1 MRKTALI
8 ALITGFVSAA
18 WAQKTQTGINLELST
33 TLSEGMIVFA
43 DQGITLKPGFNTN
56 GHSFSASIGDVS
68 YAEYKKITPDADRNY
83 IRTVLPQEGYTAQ
96 ELENILAGTVTKTQ
110 DEIIENITYYDGLG
124 RPSQE
129 LAVRQAPDY
138 SDIVVLHQYDDLGR
152 EDKQYLPFTATN
164 NGTFV
169 DQNDPR
175 YIQSMFYAN
184 STEISIESPTAPYA
198 VTIFDGS
205 PLNRVMKQGG
215 PGTTWQPVDDP
226 VRLATEH
233 VVSYIYGTNT
243 TSETIYNLAVTSTG
257 GLFKQGVLVNGSYQ
271 VVKYSPGTLY
281 VTTTTDENG
290 NQAKEYKDFQGKVI
304 LKSAYNAG
312 QWLKTYYVYDDF
324 DLLRFVVPPMAQ
336 SGLDSWPV
344 PASGN
349 ITSATWLS
357 GYCYYYEYDA
367 RKRMVQKKLPG
378 ADVVY
383 MVYDDRD
390 RLVLTQDGAT
400 RNSNAARWM
409 FTVYDELNRPAVTGT
424 VNITGTLAQIRT
436 AFESPFFVTKSGTT
450 NYTYSS
456 LNFPATANVTCSSA
470 ITLTET
476 YYDGYTFSG
485 ATQFSAYSATAG
497 VTGAETQVK
506 GLVTG
511 TKTRIGDAENWET
524 TTTHYDSKYRVLST
538 YKAVT
543 IPETATTNITGTEI
557 TGNTYRFSGQM
568 QQGKQVQTFNSQT
581 VTLTQK
587 LIYDHAGRLLK
598 TKQMVNSVPSWELL
612 SSLTYDKLGQP
623 AQKKIGNELQTIGY
637 RYNIRGW
644 LTKMNDPDNMGSGLF
659 AMKLNYQD
667 LLANVTTTGQEQY
680 NGNISSIQWTSPN
693 ASLTNEKQA
702 YGFTYDKLNR
712 LTGAQYATY
721 SGSWVQSST
730 YNENGLAYDL
740 NGNILSLK
748 RWKAGTSAA
757 DYIDNL
763 TYKYLGNQL
772 IGVRDDA
779 TGTKAGGFS
788 DGKAGDASVA
798 TNTATWEYTYDKN
811 GNLTKDWNKLIGGI
825 TYNHLNLPVSVG
837 FSQTQGD
844 APVNYIKYT
853 YTASGTKLKKAAENN
868 VLGTTTN
875 TYYFSNFEY
884 GNDKT
889 LMYIHTGEGR
899 VRYTVGTYVYDYYL
913 KDHLGNTREVFTDE
927 DGNSTPEVVQADN
940 YYPFGMR
947 FGQANTVNIAGK
959 TTQYL
964 YNGKELQ
971 EDFNLDWYDYGARFY
986 DPALGRWSV
995 IDNKAEKYMSTS
1007 PYTYALNNPILFLDP
1022 DGNDVKVSTTQ
1033 NKDGSTTVTFNVTMG
1048 VRNSTSGL
1056 SNSFVMNRANSVKS
1070 QIESSYSGYNSKTNT
1085 HYVTNVTFSKDET
1098 KYVLNF
1104 VNDVDSDN
1112 YWAVGT
1118 HTNGHNT
1125 SENEMQVLL
1134 ESKDGGTDANQT
1146 EAETTRTGAHEYG
1159 HTLSLE
1165 HGGVEGSV
1173 LPNATT
1179 PNLMNQSENTTSTD
1193 INTKQLS
1200 KAQGNVSTNM
1210 ANEKAGE
1217 QKRENAIEQLNQAG
1231 GIY

>member
-1 MRKTALI
+1 
-8 ALITGFVSAA
+8 
-18 WAQKTQTGINLELST
+18 
-33 TLSEGMIVFA
+33 
-43 DQGITLKPGFNTN
+43 
-56 GHSFSASIGDVS
+56 
-68 YAEYKKITPDADRNY
+68 
-83 IRTVLPQEGYTAQ
+83 
-96 ELENILAGTVTKTQ
+96 
-110 DEIIENITYYDGLG
+110 
-124 RPSQE
+124 
-129 LAVRQAPDY
+129 
-138 SDIVVLHQYDDLGR
+138 
-152 EDKQYLPFTATN
+152 
-164 NGTFV
+164 
-169 DQNDPR
+169 
-175 YIQSMFYAN
+175 
-184 STEISIESPTAPYA
+184 
-198 VTIFDGS
+198 
-205 PLNRVMKQGG
+205 
-215 PGTTWQPVDDP
+215 
-226 VRLATEH
+226 
-233 VVSYIYGTNT
+233 
-243 TSETIYNLAVTSTG
+243 
-257 GLFKQGVLVNGSYQ
+257 
-271 VVKYSPGTLY
+271 
-281 VTTTTDENG
+281 
-290 NQAKEYKDFQGKVI
+290 
-304 LKSAYNAG
+304 
-312 QWLKTYYVYDDF
+312 
-324 DLLRFVVPPMAQ
+324 
-336 SGLDSWPV
+336 
-344 PASGN
+344 
-349 ITSATWLS
+349 
-357 GYCYYYEYDA
+357 
-367 RKRMVQKKLPG
+367 
-378 ADVVY
+378 
-383 MVYDDRD
+383 
-390 RLVLTQDGAT
+390 
-400 RNSNAARWM
+400 
-409 FTVYDELNRPAVTGT
+409 
-424 VNITGTLAQIRT
+424 
-436 AFESPFFVTKSGTT
+436 
-450 NYTYSS
+450 
-456 LNFPATANVTCSSA
+456 
-470 ITLTET
+470 
-476 YYDGYTFSG
+476 
-485 ATQFSAYSATAG
+485 
-497 VTGAETQVK
+497 
-506 GLVTG
+506 
-511 TKTRIGDAENWET
+511 
-524 TTTHYDSKYRVLST
+524 
-538 YKAVT
+538 
-543 IPETATTNITGTEI
+543 
-557 TGNTYRFSGQM
+557 
-568 QQGKQVQTFNSQT
+568 
-581 VTLTQK
+581 
-587 LIYDHAGRLLK
+587 
-598 TKQMVNSVPSWELL
+598 
-612 SSLTYDKLGQP
+612 
-623 AQKKIGNELQTIGY
+623 
-637 RYNIRGW
+637 
-644 LTKMNDPDNMGSGLF
+644 
-659 AMKLNYQD
+659 
-667 LLANVTTTGQEQY
+667 
-680 NGNISSIQWTSPN
+680 
-693 ASLTNEKQA
+693 
-702 YGFTYDKLNR
+702 
-712 LTGAQYATY
+712 
-721 SGSWVQSST
+721 
-730 YNENGLAYDL
+730 
-740 NGNILSLK
+740 
-748 RWKAGTSAA
+748 
-757 DYIDNL
+757 
-763 TYKYLGNQL
+763 L

-779 TGTKAGGFS
+779 TGTKASGFT
-788 DGKAGDASVA
+788 DGLPGDASVT